1 MKKTGFILLLMM
13 VSLFAS
19 AQTIEQTYH
28 FGQPTV
34 SERDGY
40 QQIGFKGCLPN
51 GIVGEPTLPWQ
62 NVSLML
68 PQGQEA
74 TAINVEFADF
84 VELEGSFNLYPYQEP
99 RAYSSEKEIP
109 FAKSDNLYRSENAY
123 PTRGY
128 SKVSTQYLNGVA
140 VAFSGFTPL
149 RYVPA
154 TGKVS
159 YAKTV
164 RVKIETTASRD
175 DHSRNLWLTP
185 ENEASLQRLAQNP
198 NVLSSYNKRGREI
211 SGYDMFV
218 ITSEEWIPR
227 LGEYLNF
234 YNNKGIRTRIVALEE
249 IYASMQGRDEQEQIR
264 NYIIQEYESNGIQ
277 MVSLGGDVSII
288 PFRYLFCDAK
298 FNNEDQ
304 DQLPSDMYYAC
315 LDGTLND
322 DDDDRWGEVGEDD
335 LLPEIGIG
343 RLPFN
348 NETQL
353 ENIMRK
359 TFSYLQTPVLG
370 EFTSPIF
377 GAEHLGDGYYGSK
390 DMERL
395 IGENSDYDYTTYG
408 YPEDYNFKRYYE
420 TETQSW
426 SGSAFRNVITT
437 GGQYVHHEGH
447 ANTTF
452 VAGWEGSTITD
463 SFFAGNDGVNHNYML
478 FHSHGCE
485 CGNFPSGCILEK
497 MVTIPN
503 GFVLTTGNSRYGWYL
518 PWGDGMA
525 EHIHRE
531 FIDAYC
537 HDHIPSVG
545 MALREA
551 KIATAPWVAI
561 PYPDENGEPVG
572 HENGCLRWNIYCLN
586 VLGDVA
592 LYPWFEEPFTPNV
605 VFEQGLKTG
614 TTSTTVHVS
623 HFEKP
628 LDNFRVSL
636 YDGETLLGFGV
647 TDENGDAALTFSPA
661 LDVVGEMRLIV
672 TGQSAW
678 PQTLEVLGFNSNE
691 AFVYGDIIGLDG
703 PAEFGAERF
712 VNVNL
717 YNKGDQTAFGVQTDM
732 YTDCEYVNVH
742 PSNLFIAEF
751 PGNETMNFAQAA
763 RIQIADNVPDETIF
777 TLNLTTI
784 TGAVER
790 TTSRQFMLLAPNLQ
804 FAEFEIEDPE
814 GDQNGF
820 IDPGERAIL
829 RIHGKNAGHALAPG
843 TYLTATCDDER
854 LQIEQ
859 NTILVGAVES
869 DSSFIADLI
878 LNADADIISG
888 TSFHLD
894 LTLQTGTYTTTMTH
908 LLSVGRAIETFESGD
923 FSFLDWFHDGDLPW
937 TVTDEE
943 AHSGNYCARS
953 GAIGDDEVTKLIVY
967 ADILAD
973 GEISFWFKT
982 STEARKDI
990 FAFYID
996 NRKQDW
1002 WWGEIDWT
1010 YTSYELTAGSH
1021 AFIWLYDKN
1030 RNGIAGEDCV
1040 WVDDIS
1046 FPRACLITGVEE
1058 VTEQKTTALYP
1069 NPTTGCFTIELA
1081 EESNVGIYNMLG
1093 QQVMQ
1098 LNKVSGNQQ
1107 IQLEDAPKGMYFVQI
1122 QNGNMT
1128 EVKKL
1133 ILE

>member
-13 VSLFAS
+13 VCLFAS

-28 FGQPTV
+28 FSQPTV

-99 RAYSSEKEIP
+99 RAYSDEKKYP
-109 FAKSDNLYRSENAY
+109 FTKNESLYRAENTY

-140 VAFSGFTPL
+140 LAFSGFTPL

-159 YAKTV
+159 YAQTV
-164 RVKIETTASRD
+164 KVTIETTASRV
-175 DHSRNLWLTP
+175 DHSRKLWLTP
-185 ENEASLQRLAQNP
+185 ENEASLQRLAQNS

-211 SGYDMFV
+211 SGYDMLV
-218 ITSEEWIPR
+218 ITSEEWIPSF
-227 LGEYLNF
+227 GEYLNF

-249 IYASMQGRDEQEQIR
+249 IYASMQGCDEPEQIR
-264 NYIIQEYESNGIQ
+264 NYIIQEYENNGIQ
-277 MVSLGGDVSII
+277 MVILGGDVSIV
-288 PFRYLFCDAK
+288 PFRFLFCDAK
-298 FNNEDQ
+298 FNDVDQ

-322 DDDDRWGEVGEDD
+322 DGDDRWGEVGEDD
-335 LLPEIGIG
+335 LLPELGIG

-348 NETQL
+348 NETQF
-353 ENIMRK
+353 ENIMNK
-359 TFSYLQTPVLG
+359 TFSYLQNPVLG

-408 YPEDYNFKRYYE
+408 YPVDYNFKRYYE
-420 TETQSW
+420 TETQHW
-426 SGSAFRNVITT
+426 SGTAFRNVIAT

-447 ANTTF
+447 ANTSY
-452 VAGWEGSTITD
+452 VAGWEGSTITND
-463 SFFAGNDGVNHNYML
+463 FFADNDGVNHNYML

-545 MALREA
+545 LALREA
-551 KIATAPWVAI
+551 KIASAPWVAI

-586 VLGDVA
+586 VLGDAA
-592 LYPWFEEPFTPNV
+592 LCPWFEEPFTPNV

-623 HFEKP
+623 HFDKP
-628 LDNFRVSL
+628 LNNFRVSL
-636 YDGETLLGFGV
+636 YDGETLLGFGI
-647 TDENGDAALTFSPA
+647 TDENGDAELTFSPA
-661 LDVVGEMRLIV
+661 LDVVGEMRLII

-678 PQTLEVLGFNSNE
+678 PQTFEVIGFNSNE

-703 PAEFGAERF
+703 PAEYGTERF
-712 VNVNL
+712 VNINL

-742 PSNLFIAEF
+742 PSNLFIPEF
-751 PGNETMNFAQAA
+751 PGNETMNFAEAA
-763 RIQIADNVPDETIF
+763 RIQIADNVPDLTSF

-784 TGAVER
+784 TGSVER
-790 TTSRQFMLLAPNLQ
+790 TTSRQFQLMAPNLQ
-804 FAEFEIEDPE
+804 FVEFEIEDTE

-829 RIHGKNAGHALAPG
+829 HIHGKNAGHALAPG

-859 NTILVGAVES
+859 TIIQIGAVES

-894 LTLQTGTYTTTMTH
+894 LTLQTGTYTTTLSH
-908 LLSVGRAIETFESGD
+908 LLTVGRAIETFESGD
-923 FSFLDWFHDGDLPW
+923 FSFLDWFYDGDLPW

-943 AHSGNYCARS
+943 AHGGNYCARS
-953 GAIGDDEVTKLIVY
+953 GAIGDDEVTKLIMY

-982 STEARKDI
+982 STESRKDI

-1002 WWGEIDWT
+1002 WWGENDWT

-1030 RNGIAGEDCV
+1030 RNGSAGEDCA
-1040 WVDDIS
+1040 WVDDIT
-1046 FPRACLITGVEE
+1046 FPRSCLITGVEE

-1069 NPTTGCFTIELA
+1069 NPTTGHFTIELA

-1093 QQVMQ
+1093 QQVMH
-1098 LNKVSGNQQ
+1098 LNMVSGNQH
-1107 IQLEDAPKGMYFVQI
+1107 IQLENAPKGMYFVQI
-1122 QNGNMT
+1122 QSGNQI

-1133 ILE
+1133 IIE